1 MLLRISDADGTRA
14 RGRFSVEVRRIAI
27 AIGGFSVLALGLAL
41 ILVPV
46 PGTSIVV
53 IPLGFAILAKE
64 FVWAKRSLAWSRHL
78 ARALWNR
85 VRGPSCRLGAGV

>member
-1 MLLRISDADGTRA
+1 MLLQISDADGTRT

-27 AIGGFSVLALGLAL
+27 GIGGFSVLALGLAL
-41 ILVPV
+41 VVVPV

-53 IPLGFAILAKE
+53 IPLSFAILAKE
-64 FVWAKRSLAWSRHL
+64 FVWAQRTLAWSRRV
-78 ARALWNR
+78 ARALWTG